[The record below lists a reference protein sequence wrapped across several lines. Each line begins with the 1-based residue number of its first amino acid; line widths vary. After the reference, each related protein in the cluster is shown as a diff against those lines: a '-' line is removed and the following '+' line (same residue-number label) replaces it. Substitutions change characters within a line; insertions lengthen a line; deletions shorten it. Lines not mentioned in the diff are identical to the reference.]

1 MSIIGWVAEVS
12 VTTAL
17 EHQARGRVEIEVAS
31 LMADYQ
37 RLSLAGL
44 QASIEARSPA
54 NKHLEYAIAGS
65 DGAIIFGDHSLS
77 KFVARPNEGTSLIT
91 RYGGGLAS
99 DTILVARQGLGSEMQ
114 LLVADDLQSVD
125 DVEDV
130 VLNAFLVA
138 LAMAAVFGIGV
149 GTFFTRFLL
158 RRLDGVT
165 RTAQAIIAG
174 DLAQRIPLTGS
185 GDDFDHLSATLN
197 SMLDRIS
204 DLLESLRQVSNDIA
218 HDLRMPLARLRQRLE
233 DSRLHAASPTEF
245 KGRMRSA
252 RSTLFLARLRPF

>member
-1 MSIIGWVAEVS
+1 MRVRSLLKSIGVRFALFHTLGFIVSVSIIGWVAEVS

-37 RLSLAGL
+37 RLGLAGL
-44 QASIEARSPA
+44 RASIEARSPA

-77 KFVARPNEGTSLIT
+77 KFVARPNAGTSLIT

-130 VLNAFLVA
+130 VEGGSVYRCDQSDSTREFWD
-138 LAMAAVFGIGV
+138 
-149 GTFFTRFLL
+149 GTFSFFGEESFSVEFL
-158 RRLDGVT
+158 
-165 RTAQAIIAG
+165 
-174 DLAQRIPLTGS
+174 
-185 GDDFDHLSATLN
+185 F
-197 SMLDRIS
+197 
-204 DLLESLRQVSNDIA
+204 
-218 HDLRMPLARLRQRLE
+218 
-233 DSRLHAASPTEF
+233 
-245 KGRMRSA
+245 
-252 RSTLFLARLRPF
+252 